1 MDFLDIAVIQF
12 VNSFA
17 RKSVMFD
24 RIVLE
29 ILQLNSLKMMPLVV
43 LMVWLWFSS
52 EQHTTRKAVF
62 SGFFGGFIA
71 LVMTRIVQ
79 NLGFHRPRPALSGN
93 FDFVM
98 PAGGYTSDWS
108 SFPSDTA
115 GLAFAM
121 ALGIWLASRKIGI
134 AAFFWATIIISF
146 PRLYG
151 GFHYLSD
158 LMAGAI
164 IGMACTYLFWRLRRV
179 SDPLF
184 NTALNFQKN
193 HKPWFYALA
202 FIMAF
207 QTSTYFG
214 DVRKAGE
221 KILHS
226 IGAK

>member
-1 MDFLDIAVIQF
+1 MDYIDIAVTQF

-17 RKSVMFD
+17 QKSVLFD

-29 ILQLNSLKMMPLVV
+29 ILQLNSLKMMPMVA
-43 LMVWLWFSS
+43 LMVWLWFSRD
-52 EQHTTRKAVF
+52 QYRKAVF
-62 SGFFGGFIA
+62 TGFAGGFVSLII
-71 LVMTRIVQ
+71 TRVVQ
-79 NLGFHRPRPALSGN
+79 NLSPHRPRPALNGS
-93 FDFVM
+93 FDFVV
-98 PAGGYTSDWS
+98 PVGGYTSDWS

-121 ALGIWLASRKIGI
+121 ALGVFLASKKIGI
-134 AAFFWATIIISF
+134 AAFLWATFIISF

-158 LMAGAI
+158 LLAGAA
-164 IGMACTYLFWRLRRV
+164 IGIACTYLFWKIRKV

-184 NTALNFQKN
+184 HSAINLQVN

-202 FIMAF
+202 FIVAF

-214 DVRKAGE
+214 DIRKAGE
-221 KILHS
+221 KVLYS
-226 IGAK
+226 IGAR

>member
-1 MDFLDIAVIQF
+1 MEAIDIAVIQY

-17 RKSVMFD
+17 KKSVMFD
-24 RIVLE
+24 RIILE
-29 ILQLNSLKMMPLVV
+29 IFQLNSLKMMPLVA
-43 LMVWLWFSS
+43 MMIWLWFST
-52 EQHTTRKAVF
+52 EQPPKRKAIF
-62 SGFFGGFIA
+62 TGFAGGFIA
-71 LVMTRIVQ
+71 LVVTRVVQ
-79 NLGFHRPRPALSGN
+79 NLAPHKPRAALNGT
-93 FDFVM
+93 FDFVL
-98 PAGGYTSDWS
+98 PTGGYTSDWS

-121 ALGIWLASRKIGI
+121 AVGVWLASRKIGVL
-134 AAFFWATIIISF
+134 AFFWATFVISF

-158 LMAGAI
+158 LVAGAI
-164 IGMACTYLFWRLRRV
+164 IGICCTYLLWRANRV

-184 NTALNFQKN
+184 NTVMRISKQYP
-193 HKPWFYALA
+193 PWFYAMA
-202 FIMAF
+202 FIVAF

-214 DVRKAGE
+214 DIRKTGE